1 MKKVK
6 KFLGL
11 LLGVVT
17 AFSCIAGC
25 EVKKPDDSNP
35 PDDPTPPPVTTPELQ
50 PAEEK
55 DWKTITT
62 YTEDILPAY
71 VQPIWYTREVY
82 DESVAMIGETGS
94 ANLLYLPKGDI
105 IVRDYKLQ
113 KTYAE
118 GKDYKIEGK
127 TITRI
132 KGGAL
137 PFIDKSIYDKNAVD
151 TQMPIKCHLNISYKT
166 DEMWEGAMPEG
177 QTAKVSKFMNKVKAQ
192 KAAKIMFY
200 GDSIT
205 FGCSSSESLEGG
217 KINPHLPIWADLVTT
232 WLENKYSAKIDTW
245 NEAVGGW
252 TTGNGK
258 AAFAEKVMA
267 KGAENIDLLVLGF
280 GMNDIHT
287 HRELYAELI
296 EGMIDTY
303 LTANPNGSVMLV
315 SPMNPN
321 TQTAW
326 LGNQRYFEEDLQGIA
341 ADRDNVAV
349 AQVNSVFTQLE
360 TSGKVTRDWLA
371 NNINHPNDFG
381 VRIYAQVLLKT
392 LAGDDFCKE
401 IYA

>member
-1 MKKVK
+1 M
-6 KFLGL
+6 
-11 LLGVVT
+11 
-17 AFSCIAGC
+17 S
-25 EVKKPDDSNP
+25 
-35 PDDPTPPPVTTPELQ
+35 
-50 PAEEK
+50 
-55 DWKTITT
+55 
-62 YTEDILPAY
+62 
-71 VQPIWYTREVY
+71 
-82 DESVAMIGETGS
+82 
-94 ANLLYLPKGDI
+94 
-105 IVRDYKLQ
+105 
-113 KTYAE
+113 
-118 GKDYKIEGK
+118 
-127 TITRI
+127 
-132 KGGAL
+132 
-137 PFIDKSIYDKNAVD
+137 
-151 TQMPIKCHLNISYKT
+151 
-166 DEMWEGAMPEG
+166 
-177 QTAKVSKFMNKVKAQ
+177 
-192 KAAKIMFY
+192 
-200 GDSIT
+200 
-205 FGCSSSESLEGG
+205 
-217 KINPHLPIWADLVTT
+217 
-232 WLENKYSAKIDTW
+232 
-245 NEAVGGW
+245 
-252 TTGNGK
+252 
-258 AAFAEKVMA
+258 

-360 TSGKVTRDWLA
+360 ASGKVTRDWLA